1 MKNDNSFKEEQRFRY
16 PVLLGALG
24 IGALYYYG
32 GLMNA
37 MFKDQDPAKIAWHGP
52 IVMSML
58 IALFVLAK
66 LTTIIDE
73 KGIYI
78 RFFPFHTRFILYPW
92 ENITLAKTITYS
104 PVKDFGGWGIRYG
117 MNSTK
122 AFNVKGNDGLYIEL
136 KSGEKRMIGT
146 QHPEEIEILLATYLK
161 QHPKEPDST
170 TEK

>member
-1 MKNDNSFKEEQRFRY
+1 MKNDNQLREDQRFRY

-32 GLMNA
+32 GLMDA
-37 MFKDQDPAKIAWHGP
+37 LFKDQDLKQIAWHGP
-52 IVMSML
+52 IVMTML
-58 IALFVLAK
+58 IALFLLAN
-66 LTTIIDE
+66 LTTLIDE

-92 ENITLAKTITYS
+92 ENITLAKIITYS
-104 PVKDFGGWGIRYG
+104 PIKDFGGWGIRYG

-122 AFNVKGNDGLYIEL
+122 AFNVKGTNGLYIEL
-136 KSGEKRMIGT
+136 QSGKKRMIGT
-146 QHPEEIEILLATYLK
+146 QRPEEIEILLATYLK
-161 QHPKEPDST
+161 QHPTAPDSV